1 MEKTIAL
8 SKVRRGEVFTLDGV
22 RFVMLRD
29 CGTAA
34 FVVTEDVAL
43 RGVPF
48 ESDDAEREDHN
59 NYSGSSLEKQAERW
73 LREEHPEIFRATE
86 ERPIDLTTMDGMTD
100 YGTPLAVVRA
110 LTIDEYR
117 RERAVLP
124 LTSEPYWLATGWTTL
139 RSPSSDASSAY
150 YILTDGSVYR
160 SYVSYPIFAARP
172 ALYLKSSILVSIED
186 GEKQGLEGYTELD
199 LLAELQRRVQK

>member
-48 ESDDAEREDHN
+48 ESDHAEREDHN
-59 NYSGSSLEKQAERW
+59 NYSGSNLEKQAERW

-139 RSPSSDASSAY
+139 RSPRSDAIFACL
-150 YILTDGSVYR
+150 IDTDGSVNYDGVYR
-160 SYVSYPIFAARP
+160 PYFAARP

>member
-1 MEKTIAL
+1 MEKTITL

-34 FVVTEDVAL
+34 FAVTEDVAL

-59 NYSGSSLEKQAERW
+59 NYSGSNLEKQAERW

-139 RSPSSDASSAY
+139 RSPYSDANHAY
-150 YILTDGSVYR
+150 YIITGGSVRYN
-160 SYVSYPIFAARP
+160 YVNYPNFAARP

>member
-139 RSPSSDASSAY
+139 RSPYSDASSAY

-160 SYVSYPIFAARP
+160 SYVSYTIFAARP

>member
-34 FVVTEDVAL
+34 FVVTEDVVL

-59 NYSGSSLEKQAERW
+59 NYSGSNLEKQAERW

-139 RSPSSDASSAY
+139 RSPSSGSNSAY
-150 YILTDGSVYR
+150 HILTVGSVCSNNVYG
-160 SYVSYPIFAARP
+160 PNFAARP

>member
-29 CGTAA
+29 CGTAV

-59 NYSGSSLEKQAERW
+59 NYSGSNLEKQAERW

-139 RSPSSDASSAY
+139 RSPYSDAYDAY
-150 YILTDGSVYR
+150 RIGTDGSVNYN
-160 SYVSYPIFAARP
+160 YVNCPNFAARP
-172 ALYLKSSILVSIED
+172 ALYLKSSILVCIED